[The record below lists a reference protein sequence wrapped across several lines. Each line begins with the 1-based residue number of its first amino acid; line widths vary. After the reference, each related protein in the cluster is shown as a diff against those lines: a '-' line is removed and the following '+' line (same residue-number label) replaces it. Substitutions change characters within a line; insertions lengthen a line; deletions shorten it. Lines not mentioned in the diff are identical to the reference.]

1 MHQQWYSGQD
11 PNPIALW
18 KFENVSSVLNKRSP
32 QYASHWEVPRQYF
45 SYQDDDNDADAVRM
59 TIIMVM
65 MTIMMLM
72 TTITIGDD
80 DNYSGDDDGEVMV
93 GR

>member
-1 MHQQWYSGQD
+1 MRQRHSGQV

-18 KFENVSSVLNKRSP
+18 KFENVFLVLNKRSP

-45 SYQDDDNDADAVRM
+45 SYHDDDNDADAVRM

-65 MTIMMLM
+65 MTIMRLM

>member
-1 MHQQWYSGQD
+1 MRQWYSGQV

-18 KFENVSSVLNKRSP
+18 KFENVFPVLNKRSP
-32 QYASHWEVPRQYF
+32 QYASHWEAPRQYF
-45 SYQDDDNDADAVRM
+45 SYHDDDNDADAVRM
-59 TIIMVM
+59 TIIMM
-65 MTIMMLM
+65 MTIMMWM

>member
-1 MHQQWYSGQD
+1 MVRDVRLPPPLSTDGGYYCEK
-11 PNPIALW
+11 L
-18 KFENVSSVLNKRSP
+18 
-32 QYASHWEVPRQYF
+32 EVPRQYF
-45 SYQDDDNDADAVRM
+45 SYHDDDNDADAVRM
-59 TIIMVM
+59 TIMMVM

>member
-1 MHQQWYSGQD
+1 MRQWHSGQV

-18 KFENVSSVLNKRSP
+18 KFENVFLVLNKRSP

-45 SYQDDDNDADAVRM
+45 SYHDDDNDADAVRM
-59 TIIMVM
+59 TIMMVM

-72 TTITIGDD
+72 MTITIGDD

>member
-1 MHQQWYSGQD
+1 MRQWHSGQV

-18 KFENVSSVLNKRSP
+18 KFENVFPVLNKRSP

-45 SYQDDDNDADAVRM
+45 SYHDDDNDTDAVRM
-59 TIIMVM
+59 TIIMM

>member
-18 KFENVSSVLNKRSP
+18 KFENVSPVLNKRSP

-45 SYQDDDNDADAVRM
+45 SYHDDDNDTDAVRM
-59 TIIMVM
+59 TIIMM
-65 MTIMMLM
+65 MTIMMWM

>member
-1 MHQQWYSGQD
+1 MRQWHSGQV

-18 KFENVSSVLNKRSP
+18 KFENVFPVLNKRSP
-32 QYASHWEVPRQYF
+32 QYASNWEVPRQYF
-45 SYQDDDNDADAVRM
+45 SYHDDDNDTDAVRM
-59 TIIMVM
+59 TIIMM

>member
-1 MHQQWYSGQD
+1 MLPTG
-11 PNPIALW
+11 
-18 KFENVSSVLNKRSP
+18 KF
-32 QYASHWEVPRQYF
+32 PRQYF
-45 SYQDDDNDADAVRM
+45 SYHDDDNDTNAVRM

-65 MTIMMLM
+65 MTIMRLM

>member
-1 MHQQWYSGQD
+1 MRQWHSGQV

-18 KFENVSSVLNKRSP
+18 KFENVFLVLNKRSP

-45 SYQDDDNDADAVRM
+45 SYHDDDNDTDAVRM
-59 TIIMVM
+59 TIIMM